1 MVQRLIL
8 NSANGSIFILDVLSR
23 KAFELILYCV
33 QYIRIYLLKWSAKFT
48 FEVLAGDINK
58 RFIRT
63 SFALSAVE
71 GTNIVETSKKIDL
84 FKNSINQNKA
94 S

>member
-1 MVQRLIL
+1 M
-8 NSANGSIFILDVLSR
+8 
-23 KAFELILYCV
+23 
-33 QYIRIYLLKWSAKFT
+33 
-48 FEVLAGDINK
+48 LAGDINR